1 MPYLAPV
8 LRVST
13 KILLVLVLRIQH
25 WHGSLELL
33 GPKSGTT
40 NVTEVMGGAAP
51 PATEISAAIPST
63 KMMSENIN
71 EKYIQQWSTD
81 EINTLIAIW
90 SSTEMQDKIEKAVR
104 KAKIYEEIR
113 GELEIAG
120 FKRTTDQITNKL
132 KIIKKAFIHQNVL
145 VCLPSIH

>member
-1 MPYLAPV
+1 
-8 LRVST
+8 
-13 KILLVLVLRIQH
+13 
-25 WHGSLELL
+25 
-33 GPKSGTT
+33 
-40 NVTEVMGGAAP
+40 MGGATP
-51 PATEISAAIPST
+51 PATEISAAIFFQPST
-63 KMMSENIN
+63 KMMSENGENIN
-71 EKYIQQWSTD
+71 EKSIQQWITD